1 MKHKIYNVF
10 LVVFTFLFASIIM
23 GTIFDNKSLI
33 SNVSTISIIIGT
45 IFVGLIIFI
54 LYKYLISK
62 LLNISLKK
70 EIIIVTI
77 LLSIII
83 IIQCLVFYYFK
94 SYPGWDW
101 NDVFNSARLF
111 ASGHADEID
120 NSYFQ
125 MFPNNNALLYFEII
139 IFKVLSIFKIQLSVT
154 NCLYATIIVNILLID
169 ISIVL
174 MYFTVRIMFDKSK
187 AILSLIIAMICCA
200 FTIYVPVFYTDTVTM
215 MFPIFILL
223 CYSIWQ
229 KKINQ
234 KNIDLIFIL
243 MAFISVFGIKLKF
256 TVIIMIIAILI
267 DMVLKYD
274 FKRYF
279 KPISIIS
286 ISMIVFYLSFGLIEK
301 NLNVFSFDISNNNK
315 KMPYTHW
322 IMMGMTERDSYREGK
337 KFIGWY
343 NPDSVNYTLS
353 YKTTDSRK
361 NANVKKIKEQFKDY
375 GVLNYTTFLYRK
387 MLFTW
392 SDGTYYAPALLNDSL
407 MRSESL
413 ISNLFQM
420 KGKYINIT
428 VIHNTSLMVLMYIMI
443 LIGAIKSIRKKENKI
458 NVCYISLFGV
468 LLFFLLWESSSRY
481 LINYMPI
488 IIVSSMNIFTKRKR
502 TKLKNE
508 IVKERSDS
516 MKKEKN
522 LTPTL
527 YVVVPCY
534 NEEAVLEET
543 TKQLKVKMEGLIE
556 KKIISNKSKV
566 MYVNDGS
573 KDKTWNIIKDI
584 NKREP
589 LFTGISLSRNRGH
602 QNALLGG
609 LMTAKN
615 YADVI
620 ISMDADLQDDINA
633 IDAMLEKYKE
643 GNEIVYGVRS
653 ARKKDTWFKRV
664 TAEGFYKFMKF
675 LGVDCVY
682 NHADYRLTSKK
693 VLENLEDFSEVN
705 LFLRGMFP
713 LIGYKS
719 DVVYYERNE
728 RFAGESKYPLKKML
742 NFAWDGIT
750 SFSVK
755 PLRFICTIGFIILF
769 ISFIIMFYS
778 LIRKLT
784 GNTIDGWTFLSISI
798 WFIGGIQMI
807 SIGIIGEYIGK
818 VYSETKARPRFIISE
833 NLEEK

>member
-1 MKHKIYNVF
+1 
-10 LVVFTFLFASIIM
+10 
-23 GTIFDNKSLI
+23 
-33 SNVSTISIIIGT
+33 
-45 IFVGLIIFI
+45 
-54 LYKYLISK
+54 
-62 LLNISLKK
+62 
-70 EIIIVTI
+70 
-77 LLSIII
+77 
-83 IIQCLVFYYFK
+83 
-94 SYPGWDW
+94 
-101 NDVFNSARLF
+101 
-111 ASGHADEID
+111 
-120 NSYFQ
+120 
-125 MFPNNNALLYFEII
+125 
-139 IFKVLSIFKIQLSVT
+139 
-154 NCLYATIIVNILLID
+154 
-169 ISIVL
+169 
-174 MYFTVRIMFDKSK
+174 
-187 AILSLIIAMICCA
+187 
-200 FTIYVPVFYTDTVTM
+200 
-215 MFPIFILL
+215 
-223 CYSIWQ
+223 
-229 KKINQ
+229 
-234 KNIDLIFIL
+234 
-243 MAFISVFGIKLKF
+243 
-256 TVIIMIIAILI
+256 
-267 DMVLKYD
+267 
-274 FKRYF
+274 
-279 KPISIIS
+279 
-286 ISMIVFYLSFGLIEK
+286 
-301 NLNVFSFDISNNNK
+301 
-315 KMPYTHW
+315 
-322 IMMGMTERDSYREGK
+322 MTERDSYREGK

-488 IIVSSMNIFTKRKR
+488 IIVSTMNIFTKRKR
-502 TKLKNE
+502 TELKNE